1 MYLRFSFIAPHLLIK
16 CECVRYKGL
25 WSESQD
31 RATILNAFTM
41 DKSYNLPHFL
51 HLSLVNIEVHLSKEK
66 HLCHLRQSK
75 CVVEHMHNYS
85 FIIPHNTILS
95 RNRQGS
101 TYFLPRY
108 PYKVI
113 FQLLSLKSPIINTL
127 PSFSKTSMP

>member
-51 HLSLVNIEVHLSKEK
+51 HLRLVNIEVHLSKEK

-101 TYFLPRY
+101 TIFSSNISVFWYSLTLAF
-108 PYKVI
+108 KVY
-113 FQLLSLKSPIINTL
+113 QASQKQVCLDTNL
-127 PSFSKTSMP
+127 